1 MRQGKLFRAGAAG
14 FLLAWGGF
22 GAGTAVAQAPA
33 EAPTE
38 AAQQSVAGGRLHG
51 VVKSGQTPLPGVAVT
66 AQNTLTGKRYA
77 TTTDIT
83 GAWSLTLSQNGRY
96 VVRTQF
102 AAFATGV
109 QEAVLNAAS
118 HDQTVDFSLLLASR
132 VVVAPQ
138 TGEEAGALAQSP
150 RQMAARG
157 AQNLSLVSS
166 LSADVETQAGSSQ
179 AAGGELPTVAA
190 SSDFSSESV
199 AISGQSGQV
208 SAAAGQDMD
217 RLRDQME
224 TMRAQGG
231 GQAGG
236 LFGGGGAGGF
246 GGGGGMGGG
255 FGGGFGGPG
264 GPGGRGNFRGFNSA
278 QPHGAVFWIG
288 SNSALNAQP
297 YNLRDSSETQPASGS
312 NRFGVSFMSAPYIP
326 GLTKPSGKDT
336 FFLTLSGQ
344 RSSSPVNEYA
354 LVPTDAERGGDFS
367 ASGLP
372 LIYNPAT
379 YAQFSSNGTANVIP
393 SGNISSQAT
402 ALLKYFPEPNLT
414 GNSSYNYRLLST
426 AQTNS
431 TQYGA
436 RYMRSLGKNASLP
449 SGGGR
454 GFGSNR
460 RSQNQGLRQSINFNY
475 NGARSAADN
484 VNIFPDLG
492 GKTNSESNALSVGYT
507 LGYRKLTNILTL
519 SWNRNHS
526 QVINFFTNHEDI
538 ATELGIMGDSSAALN
553 QSALNYGLPNITL
566 SSITGLTEQQ
576 PSEQTQQTISASE
589 TLSWIHGKHNLRFG
603 GDYRRVHNDVLG
615 GSNATGTFTFTG
627 LFTENSSGSSS
638 TGSALADFLL
648 GLPQTT
654 SIDSSA
660 AKSYLRDNVFDGF
673 AMDDWR
679 LSRSFTVNAGLR
691 WEYFQPYGEKDGYLA
706 MVDTNASGGF
716 TRVTEVQAGGTGASS
731 GKLPEGLVYG
741 NHHAFSPRVGLAW
754 RVPKLPQTVIRAG
767 YGMNYMVG
775 QYGTFASSMAHEPMV
790 NNANF
795 VNEQTNREETTS
807 GTASTACARA
817 TTSTCFTLANGFS
830 LPDTVG
836 NYAVDPH
843 YNLPYLQAWNV
854 NVQKTLPW
862 NLVMNVGYNGT
873 RGSSLDIKSAP
884 WESASSPNTNPND
897 VSFTYEQGAATSRF
911 NAGTL
916 SVQKRLSGGL
926 ALGAFYKYSHSID
939 NAASV
944 AQNWQAL
951 NAEEGNSSND
961 VRHSVNGNYLYELPF
976 GSDREWVTTGLLS
989 HILEG
994 FSLSGTF
1001 TFATGTPL
1009 TPTYQASVS
1018 EAARGSSG
1026 TFRPD
1031 RVAGQSIT
1039 AGGGSVKKW
1048 FNTAAFTAPA
1058 NTYGTAS
1065 RYSIPGPGTVSNNMT
1080 LSKTMRLGDMRSWE
1094 FRATSNN
1101 VFNTVQYSGVDTNVS
1116 SATFGQVSSTGTM
1129 RTFQFE
1135 SRFRF

>member
-1 MRQGKLFRAGAAG
+1 MRQRRLLQAGAAG
-14 FLLAWGGF
+14 FLLASSAFW
-22 GAGTAVAQAPA
+22 ACAQMVPAPA
-33 EAPTE
+33 VPAD
-38 AAQQSVAGGRLHG
+38 AQPQTAAGGRLHG

-66 AQNTLTGKRYA
+66 AQNTLIGKRYA

-83 GAWSLTLSQNGRY
+83 GAWSLTLAQNGRY

-102 AAFATGV
+102 AAFAAGV

-118 HDQTVDFSLLLASR
+118 HEQTLNFDLTLASR
-132 VVVAPQ
+132 AKAVPEQAEESIPQ
-138 TGEEAGALAQSP
+138 GT
-150 RQMAARG
+150 RQMATRG

-166 LSADVETQAGSSQ
+166 LSADVETQATTGAQSGAS
-179 AAGGELPTVAA
+179 ELPTVAA
-190 SSDFSSESV
+190 SSEFSSESV

-208 SAAAGQDMD
+208 SAMAGQDMD
-217 RLRDQME
+217 RMRDQME
-224 TMRAQGG
+224 SMRAQGG
-231 GQAGG
+231 QMGG
-236 LFGGGGAGGF
+236 LFGGGGP
-246 GGGGGMGGG
+246 
-255 FGGGFGGPG
+255 GGGFGGPG
-264 GPGGRGNFRGFNSA
+264 GMGGRGNFRGFNSA
-278 QPHGAVFWIG
+278 QPHGSAFWIG

-297 YNLRDSSETQPASGS
+297 YNLRGSSETQPASGS
-312 NRFGVSFMSAPYIP
+312 NRFGLSLMSAPYIP
-326 GLTKPSGKDT
+326 GKTKPSGKDT

-344 RSSSPVNEYA
+344 RSSSPVDKYA
-354 LVPTDAERGGDFS
+354 LVPTDAERCGDFS

-372 LIYNPAT
+372 QIYNPAT
-379 YAQFSSNGTANVIP
+379 YAQFAASGNSCVADGTANVIP
-393 SGNISSQAT
+393 AASLSAQAL

-460 RSQNQGLRQSINFNY
+460 RNQNQGLRQSINLNY
-475 NGARSAADN
+475 NGARTSADN

-492 GKTNSESNALSVGYT
+492 GKTSTEQNSLSLGYTVGYH
-507 LGYRKLTNILTL
+507 KLTNILTVN
-519 SWNRNHS
+519 WNRSHS
-526 QVINFFTNHEDI
+526 QVKNFFTGHEDV
-538 ATELGIMGDSSAALN
+538 ATELGIMGESGAALN
-553 QSALNYGLPNITL
+553 QSALNYGLPSVTL
-566 SSITGLTEQQ
+566 SSFTGLTEQQ
-576 PSEQTQQTISASE
+576 PSDQTQQTISVSE
-589 TLSWIHGKHNLRFG
+589 TLSLIHGKHNMRFG

-627 LFTENSSGSSS
+627 LFTENAAGSSS
-638 TGSALADFLL
+638 TGSSLADFLL

-654 SIDSSA
+654 TIDSSA
-660 AKSYLRDNVFDGF
+660 SKSYLRDNVFDGF

-679 LSRSFTVNAGLR
+679 LSRAFTVNAGVR
-691 WEYFQPYGEKDGYLA
+691 WEYFQPYHEKNGYLA

-716 TRVTEVQAGGTGASS
+716 TSVTEVQAGGRGESS
-731 GKLPEGLVYG
+731 GALPDGLVHG

-754 RVPKLPQTVIRAG
+754 RVPRLPQTVLRAG
-767 YGMNYMVG
+767 YGINYMVG
-775 QYGTFASSMAHEPMV
+775 QYGTFASSFAHQPMV
-790 NNANF
+790 SNASF
-795 VNEQTNREETTS
+795 VNEQTNRAEDAS
-807 GTASTACARA
+807 GTASSACARA
-817 TTSTCFTLANGFS
+817 TTSTCATLAGGFS
-830 LPDTVG
+830 SPDTVG

-843 YNLPYLQAWNV
+843 YNLPYVQVWNV
-854 NVQKTLPW
+854 NLQKTLPW
-862 NLVMNVGYNGT
+862 GLVMNAGYNGS
-873 RGSSLDIKSAP
+873 RGSSLDIKTAP
-884 WESASSPNTNPND
+884 WTSTSSPNTNPNN

-911 NAGTL
+911 HAGTL

-926 ALGAFYKYSHSID
+926 ALGAFYKYGHAID
-939 NAASV
+939 NAAST
-944 AQNWQAL
+944 AQDWQNL
-951 NAEEGNSSND
+951 RAEEGNSSYD

-976 GSDREWVTTGLLS
+976 GPDREWATTGLLA

-994 FSLSGTF
+994 LSLSGTF

-1009 TPTYQASVS
+1009 TPTYQASVN

-1048 FNTAAFTAPA
+1048 FNTAAFTTPA

-1065 RYSIPGPGTVSNNMT
+1065 RYSIPGPGTVANNMT
-1080 LSKTMRLGDMRSWE
+1080 LAKTMRLGDMRSWE

-1116 SATFGQVSSTGTM
+1116 SSTFGQVNATGTM